1 MHSWPMKKFRG
12 WQWEFLPSMQD
23 NTTHY
28 LKQLFVFGI
37 ADHLVP
43 VQSQIH
49 SSGWKKPGIK

>member
-1 MHSWPMKKFRG
+1 MKKFRG
-12 WQWEFLPSMQD
+12 GQWEFLPSMQD

-43 VQSQIH
+43 VQPQIH